1 MRRMR
6 AAFPCNSMETQIL
19 GRSRG
24 WLAYAKQYIEAGEV
38 VAFHTETVYGL
49 GANAFNDEAVLKIFA
64 LKGRPADNPLIVH
77 VHKDFDISRLIDG
90 EPPYAAA
97 LRAAFLPGALTMVYP
112 STGKV
117 SKYVSC
123 GLNTLAIR
131 VPSSPTAQAF
141 LREVDLPIA
150 APSANLSK
158 HVSPVTARH
167 VYDDFNGKIPLILDG
182 GACSGGIESTVL
194 DCTGE
199 VPQILREGL
208 VTREMIAS
216 VAGDCKIYVRR
227 EGEQPKSPGMA
238 YKHYSPRCKTAL
250 CNAAEEA
257 IALYD
262 RERERGGKPCILAES
277 ELIPALEEREV
288 LDLGGTGEEMA
299 RRLYALLRKAEKTA
313 TLLIG
318 VVPKERGG
326 VMAGVMNRFYRA
338 FGGEHEA

>member
-1 MRRMR
+1 
-6 AAFPCNSMETQIL
+6 METKIL

-24 WLAYAKQYIEAGEV
+24 WLDSAKALIEAGEV

-49 GANAFNDEAVLKIFA
+49 GANAFSDEAVLKVFA
-64 LKGRPADNPLIVH
+64 LKGRPADNPLIAH
-77 VHKDFDISRLIDG
+77 VHKDYDITPLIDG

-97 LRAAFLPGALTMVYP
+97 LRKAFLPGPLTMVYP

-141 LREVDLPIA
+141 LKAVDLPIV

-199 VPQILREGL
+199 IPQILREGL
-208 VTREMIAS
+208 VTQAMIAE
-216 VAGDCKIYVRR
+216 VAGECNVYRPR
-227 EGEQPKSPGMA
+227 TGEKPKSPGMA
-238 YKHYSPRCKTAL
+238 YRHYAPRCKTAYFMAEEL
-250 CNAAEEA
+250 EEA
-257 IALYD
+257 IACYKN
-262 RERERGGKPCILAES
+262 EAKTGAPCFLCES
-277 ELIPALEEREV
+277 AVCALLKGFRT
-288 LDLGGTGEEMA
+288 LDLGGTPEEMA
-299 RRLYALLRKAEKTA
+299 RRLYALLRKGEQQA

-318 VVPKERGG
+318 IEPREKGG
-326 VMAGVMNRFYRA
+326 VMAGVMNRMKRA
-338 FGGEHEA
+338 FGVEHGTEER

>member
-1 MRRMR
+1 
-6 AAFPCNSMETQIL
+6 METRIL
-19 GRSRG
+19 GRTRG
-24 WLAYAKQYIEAGEV
+24 RFDEAAAFLKAGEV

-49 GANAFNDEAVLKIFA
+49 GANAFDDEAVLKVFA

-77 VHKDFDISRLIDG
+77 VHGDYDIAPLIDG

-97 LRAAFLPGALTMVYP
+97 LRAAFLPGPLTMVYP

-131 VPSSPTAQAF
+131 VPSSPVAQAF
-141 LREVDLPIA
+141 LRAADLPVA

-158 HVSPVTARH
+158 HVSPVTAQH
-167 VYDDFNGKIPLILDG
+167 VYDDFHGRIPLILDG

-199 VPQILREGL
+199 IPQILREGL

-216 VAGDCKIYVRR
+216 VAGDCGIYRR
-227 EGEQPKSPGMA
+227 KEGERPKSPGMA
-238 YKHYSPRCKTAL
+238 YKHYSPRCETAF
-250 CNAAEEA
+250 CRSAEEA
-257 IALYD
+257 NAIYD
-262 RERERGGKPCILAES
+262 REKARGGAPCILCES
-277 ELIPALEEREV
+277 GAIAALGGRAA

-299 RRLYALLRKAEKTA
+299 QRLYALLRRAETAA

-318 VVPKERGG
+318 IEPRVRGG
-326 VMAGVMNRFYRA
+326 VMAGVMNRMLRA
-338 FGGEHEA
+338 FGGDHET

>member
-1 MRRMR
+1 
-6 AAFPCNSMETQIL
+6 METKIAGL
-19 GRSRG
+19 SRG
-24 WLAYAKQYIEAGEV
+24 WLARAKTLIEAGEV

-49 GANAFNDEAVLKIFA
+49 GANAFSDEAVLKIFA

-77 VHKDFDISRLIDG
+77 VHRDYDIAPLIDG

-97 LRAAFLPGALTMVYP
+97 LRSAFLPGPLTMVYP

-141 LREVDLPIA
+141 LKEVGLPIA

-167 VYDDFNGKIPLILDG
+167 VYDDFNGKIELILDG
-182 GACSGGIESTVL
+182 GASNGGIESTVL

-199 VPQILREGL
+199 IPRILREGL
-208 VTREMIAS
+208 VTKEMIAN
-216 VAGDCKIYVRR
+216 VAGACEVYRPKA
-227 EGEQPKSPGMA
+227 GEKPKSPGMA
-238 YKHYSPRCKTAL
+238 YKHYSPRCKTAYFSRGELKEAVACYQNEAKTGAPCFL
-250 CNAAEEA
+250 C
-257 IALYD
+257 
-262 RERERGGKPCILAES
+262 ES
-277 ELIPALEEREV
+277 EVCALLKDYQT
-288 LDLGGTGEEMA
+288 LDLGGTPEEMA
-299 RRLYALLRKAEKTA
+299 RRLYALLRKGEGQA

-318 VVPKERGG
+318 VEPRETGG
-326 VMAGVMNRFYRA
+326 VMAGVMNRMKRA
-338 FGGEHEA
+338 FGVEHGTEER